1 MRLLTITL
9 VLATTLVA
17 AGTAGAEPPV
27 IEPLASEPFVIED
40 SCPFPVLVEAIQE
53 AQKVALFSSGVAL
66 VTGRLVV
73 RVTNLAD
80 ESHSLELEISGPA
93 KLTTDEDGI
102 TTIRAKGTNLIW
114 LWPTDA
120 GGPAMFLNSG
130 AVTLVND
137 ADFNTLSVT
146 TTGTRTDLC
155 ASLA

>member
-1 MRLLTITL
+1 MRLLTIML

-17 AGTAGAEPPV
+17 AGTASADRPV
-27 IEPLASEPFVIED
+27 IEPLDNEPFVIED
-40 SCPFPVLVEAIQE
+40 SCPFPVLVEPLHDGE
-53 AQKVALFSSGVAL
+53 KVALFSSGIAL

-93 KLTTDEDGI
+93 KLATDEEGI
-102 TTIRAKGTNLIW
+102 TTIATKGRNLIW

-120 GGPAMFLNSG
+120 GGPALFLNSG
-130 AVTLVND
+130 SVTLVND

-155 ASLA
+155 AALA